1 MIITSNHQT
10 EQNMLLRAMALPPFF
25 LMVNSCFIGQK
36 HSKTP
41 FWAMTVT
48 VISCQNP
55 SSSKALKSCRSF
67 RFSRATC
74 RDKMAIQM
82 GKLLE
87 IYNHPIYKKS
97 KFEVYTLFSDKPV
110 PVNWDSC
117 WGALPETWQR
127 LDASYSLGHAWM
139 KVAKH
144 AKSRVQFEFRFSS
157 ATIMLIARQH
167 PLLNAG
173 NAL

>member
-1 MIITSNHQT
+1 
-10 EQNMLLRAMALPPFF
+10 MALPPFF

-110 PVNWDSC
+110 PVN
-117 WGALPETWQR
+117 
-127 LDASYSLGHAWM
+127 
-139 KVAKH
+139 
-144 AKSRVQFEFRFSS
+144 
-157 ATIMLIARQH
+157 
-167 PLLNAG
+167 
-173 NAL
+173 